1 MILLMINVDNDRNT
15 LKNKGYFAKNTPLF
29 PINNRYVSLQ
39 IPLSYDHN
47 LGNYAFSPF
56 FSRS

>member
-1 MILLMINVDNDRNT
+1 MILLVDNVDNYRTT

-29 PINNRYVSLQ
+29 PVKNRYVSLQ
-39 IPLSYDHN
+39 MPLSYDHN